1 MMDKEEIRYEKKT
14 VNAYRLHLL
23 NSEKPAATGFP
34 GFPTVTSG
42 CRSMM

>member
-1 MMDKEEIRYEKKT
+1 MDKEGIRYKKET
-14 VNAYRLHLL
+14 DNRWLIRLL